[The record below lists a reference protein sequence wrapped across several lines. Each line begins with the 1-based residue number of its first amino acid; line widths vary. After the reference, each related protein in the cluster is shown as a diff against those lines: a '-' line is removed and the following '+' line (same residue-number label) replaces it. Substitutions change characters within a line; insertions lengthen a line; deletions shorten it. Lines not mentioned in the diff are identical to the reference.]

1 MSLDFKS
8 ESLHSFLENVV
19 QIVNQHSQRINAV
32 ELDKAAIEDLRRGN
46 ISVLNAG
53 KLNPA
58 LTKELSVQ
66 NPNKT
71 DSLNDTVESI
81 STNFSNHSNGI
92 FCLTKRCSTSR
103 KGSRSSTSEC
113 KTFLDCWTRFK
124 QSKTSRKG

>member
-32 ELDKAAIEDLRRGN
+32 ELDKAGIEDLRKGN

-58 LTKELSVQ
+58 LIKELSVQ

-92 FCLTKRCSTSR
+92 FRLIKRCSTSQ
-103 KGSRSSTSEC
+103 KGSRNSTSEF
-113 KTFLDCWTRFK
+113 KTYPECWTHFK
-124 QSKTSRKG
+124 QNKTSRRG